1 MEFHFGA
8 RVRRKNGEHL
18 GELTRVVYD
27 PESLSV
33 EFVVIQSV
41 RLGERE
47 LSVPTTAIDD
57 TDAEHLNI
65 NLTHEE
71 FESLDVYSSS
81 HNVAPPPDRDYA
93 DVDEVD
99 ELAPGTE
106 VPPVGAATGIESI
119 AFIPIVEE
127 DIYIPTGDGVIDRTT
142 EVWATDGL
150 VGTVRSVVTDDLDQR
165 VRELVVRHGTVFS
178 HEVTVPADVISST
191 RSGNIVLTVERAFVD
206 PEEGDRG

>member
-1 MEFHFGA
+1 MEFHLGA
-8 RVRRKNGEHL
+8 RVRRNNGEHL

-27 PESLSV
+27 PQSLSV
-33 EFVVIQSV
+33 EFVVVQSV

-47 LSVPTTAIDD
+47 LSVPVEAIEN
-57 TDAEHLNI
+57 TDAEQVHI
-65 NLTHEE
+65 NLTHDE

-93 DVDEVD
+93 DLDEAD

-119 AFIPIVEE
+119 AFVPIVQE
-127 DIYIPTGDGVIDRTT
+127 DVYIPTGDGVIDRAT

-150 VGTVRSVVTDDLDQR
+150 VGTVRSILTEDHDSR
-165 VRELVVRHGTVFS
+165 VSELVVRHGTVFS
-178 HEVTVPADVISST
+178 HDVSVPATAIEST
-191 RSGNIVLTVERAFVD
+191 RSGNIVLSVERSAVD
-206 PEEGDRG
+206 AEESDRG